1 MRTKLQSFVGERM
14 FMSLLSLPSRG
25 APPLVQVFGK
35 PLSGM
40 LKFAELNSS
49 YGFIEDDGLK
59 PRGLVE

>member
-1 MRTKLQSFVGERM
+1 
-14 FMSLLSLPSRG
+14 MSLLSLPSRG

-35 PLSGM
+35 PLPGM